1 MKRSKGEKAIMKR
14 DYAIEFIGWALY
26 VSILVNVFKDFV

>member
-1 MKRSKGEKAIMKR
+1 MKRKGDRAVYKR

-26 VSILVNVFKDFV
+26 VSILVNILEDFV